1 MTDSAVGAAA
11 STALASAEPVDRPGS
26 DIRFDHWSSKIAF
39 SPYDVWARLR
49 NECPVAYTGKHGGF
63 YVLSRYADVFAAAL
77 APEVFSSDGDGL
89 GVAIP
94 PQEVRPLYP
103 IDADPPEHEVWR
115 LLNPFFS
122 MRTVEKMED
131 WIRDLAC
138 ELIAGFP
145 PSGSIDI
152 SAAFTLPLPRRI
164 GFRMLSF
171 PEEKTQEVSDLV
183 EAVMSDVEDRVG
195 EAGPKL
201 FAALLGILAER
212 RSAARRDDL
221 LDAVVFGQIDGK
233 PVDQQQSFAMLILL
247 LMGGLSTTS
256 AALAAMVQWLGDH
269 PEDIIRL
276 RAHPELHHLAVDE
289 FVRWSSP
296 VAHIGRTVMQ
306 DTELHGCPLPKGS
319 RVLLGFGSANR
330 DERAFERADEVLI
343 DRQPNRHAG
352 FGVGPHR
359 CIGSHVAKLQIRVA
373 LEELLAAMPPFSI
386 DHSQTHWTG
395 SETRMIDRLVVELE
409 PAL

>member
-1 MTDSAVGAAA
+1 MTNTDVGAAA
-11 STALASAEPVDRPGS
+11 SAAPGDLPGS
-26 DIRFDHWSSKIAF
+26 DIQFDHWSSKIAF

-63 YVLSRYADVFAAAL
+63 YVLSRYEDVFSAAL
-77 APEVFSSDGDGL
+77 STELFSSDGDGL

-103 IDADPPEHEVWR
+103 IDADPPLHTKYRR

-122 MRTVEKMED
+122 MRNVGKMED
-131 WIRDLAC
+131 WIRSLAR

-145 PSGSIDI
+145 RSGSFDI
-152 SAAFTLPLPRRI
+152 AAAFTLPLPRRV
-164 GFRMLSF
+164 GFHMLSF
-171 PEEKTQEVSDLV
+171 PAEKTEEVSELV
-183 EAVMSDVEDRVG
+183 EAVMSDVEDRKG

-201 FAALLGILAER
+201 FAALLGILNER
-212 RSAARRDDL
+212 KSAARRDDL
-221 LDAVVFGQIDGK
+221 LDAVVFGEIDGV
-233 PVDQQQSFAMLILL
+233 PVDDRQSFAMLILL

-269 PEDIIRL
+269 PEDIVRL

-296 VAHIGRTVMQ
+296 VAHIGRTVMR
-306 DTELHGCPLPKGS
+306 DTEVQGCPLPKGS

-330 DERAFERADEVLI
+330 DEREFERADEVLI

-373 LEELLAAMPPFSI
+373 MEELLAAMPPFSI

-395 SETRMIDRLVVELE
+395 SEARMIDRLVVELGS
-409 PAL
+409 AS

>member
-1 MTDSAVGAAA
+1 MTDSIVGAAA
-11 STALASAEPVDRPGS
+11 GAEPVDRPGS
-26 DIRFDHWSSKIAF
+26 DVQFDHWSSKIAF

-63 YVLSRYADVFAAAL
+63 FVLSRYEDVFAATL
-77 APEVFSSDGDGL
+77 KPEVFSSDGDGL

-103 IDADPPEHEVWR
+103 IDADPPEHTKYRR

-131 WIRDLAC
+131 WIRKFAR

-145 PSGSIDI
+145 QSGSFDI
-152 SAAFTLPLPRRI
+152 AAAFTLPLPRRV
-164 GFRMLSF
+164 GFHMLSF
-171 PEEKTQEVSDLV
+171 PEDKTEEVSELV
-183 EAVMSDVEDRVG
+183 EAVMSDVEDRQG

-201 FAALLGILAER
+201 FAALMGILNER
-212 RSAARRDDL
+212 KSAARRDDL
-221 LDAVVFGQIDGK
+221 LDAVVFGEIDGK
-233 PVDQQQSFAMLILL
+233 PVDDRQSFAMLILL

-269 PEDIIRL
+269 PEDIVRL

-359 CIGSHVAKLQIRVA
+359 CIGSHVAKLQIRIV
-373 LEELLAAMPPFSI
+373 LEELLAAMPPFRI
-386 DHSQTHWTG
+386 DHNQTHWTG
-395 SETRMIDRLVVELE
+395 SETRMIDRLVVDLE
-409 PAL
+409 PVP